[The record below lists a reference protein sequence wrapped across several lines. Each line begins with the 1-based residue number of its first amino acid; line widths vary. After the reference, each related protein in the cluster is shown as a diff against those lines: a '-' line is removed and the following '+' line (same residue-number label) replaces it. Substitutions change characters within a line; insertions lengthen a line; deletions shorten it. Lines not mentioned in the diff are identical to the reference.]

1 MSDSVLLFWVG
12 GRHGD
17 WAGAVW
23 RPPPGKRG
31 AFLLGRLVAS
41 GGRKLRVRRL
51 GGNRAG
57 EVRLTRFL
65 RNEAVTCGEMLTQA
79 AERTAERC
87 VGRHVLAIQ
96 DTTVLRSQ
104 GGGGDYL
111 HVVLAVDAQDGAIL
125 GLIDGQFLERSAGRR
140 MARRTV
146 PIEEK
151 ESFRWLEGA
160 DQASSVCAGAACVT
174 VISDRESDIFEVF
187 ALRPAE
193 AELLVRAAH
202 DRSLEDGRALFAAI
216 DAAPAA
222 GCAELDLPARPG
234 RKRRTAQMQVRF
246 MAVSLTRPKDGL
258 RAGLPASVALNLV
271 DIRETDPPPGEPAVH
286 WRLLTTH
293 AVTGAAE
300 AWAVAELYR
309 RRWAIEQMFRTLKT
323 EGFDIEGVR
332 IEEPAPRNRL
342 VTAALIAAVCIQQLV
357 HARDGGP
364 GPLRPLSDAFQPE
377 DVPLLEA
384 CCAQLEGKTLRQKNP
399 HPKGSLAYAA
409 WVCARLG
416 GWTGYYGKP
425 GPVVMLAGW
434 LEFQARKRGANLF
447 KHRYHTCECDV

>member
-1 MSDSVLLFWVG
+1 L
-12 GRHGD
+12 
-17 WAGAVW
+17 GA
-23 RPPPGKRG
+23 
-31 AFLLGRLVAS
+31 
-41 GGRKLRVRRL
+41 RKLRVRRL
-51 GGNRAG
+51 GGSRAG
-57 EVRLTRFL
+57 EIRLTRFL
-65 RNEAVTCGEMLTQA
+65 RNEAVTCTEMLGEA

-125 GLIDGQFLERSAGRR
+125 GLIDGRFLEREGGRR
-140 MARRTV
+140 AARRTA

-160 DQASSVCAGAACVT
+160 DQAASVCAGAACVT
-174 VISDRESDIFEVF
+174 VIADRESDIFEAF
-187 ALRPAE
+187 ALRPE
-193 AELLVRAAH
+193 GTELLVRAAH

-216 DAAPAA
+216 DGAPAV
-222 GCAELDLPARPG
+222 GQAELDLPAKPG
-234 RKRRTAQMQVRF
+234 RRRRTARIEARF
-246 MAVSLTRPKDGL
+246 MTVALARPKSGL
-258 RAGLPASVALNLV
+258 RAGLPASVTLNLV
-271 DIRETDPPPGEPAVH
+271 DIREIDPPLGEAAIH

-293 AVTGAAE
+293 EVTRAAQ

-323 EGFDIEGVR
+323 EGFDIEDIR

-342 VTAALIAAVCIQQLV
+342 VTATLIAAVCIQQLV
-357 HARDGGP
+357 HARDGGS
-364 GPLRPLSDAFQPE
+364 GRPVSDAFEPE
-377 DVPLLEA
+377 DIPLLEA
-384 CCAQLEGKTLRQKNP
+384 CCAQLEGKTQRQKNP
-399 HPKGSLAYAA
+399 HPKGSLAYAS

-425 GPVVMLAGW
+425 GPLVMLEGW
-434 LEFQARKRGANLF
+434 LEFQARKRGANLLGRCYQDND
-447 KHRYHTCECDV
+447 HDV